1 MSFSPSHNNELNDLV
16 LCHIFRMLLAFLMI
30 PVVQKQLDV
39 FRTVVWT
46 SHRTRA
52 KKDTALP
59 DGVPDHIYSFPD
71 MYGLEDCG
79 MVMSHLYMLMHF
91 THMYSVLPCIH
102 HMPELHV
109 GSL

>member
-1 MSFSPSHNNELNDLV
+1 MYFSPSHNNEFDDLV
-16 LCHIFRMLLAFLMI
+16 LCYIFRMLLAFLMI

-39 FRTVVWT
+39 FRTVVWN
-46 SHRTRA
+46 SHGIRA
-52 KKDTALP
+52 QKDTALP
-59 DGVPDHIYSFPD
+59 NGVPDHIYSFPD
-71 MYGLEDCG
+71 MYGLEGCG
-79 MVMSHLYMLMHF
+79 MVMSHLYMSMHF

>member
-1 MSFSPSHNNELNDLV
+1 MHLCVLVPFHNLCPLARVIIMNLTKNNSFD
-16 LCHIFRMLLAFLMI
+16 
-30 PVVQKQLDV
+30 
-39 FRTVVWT
+39 
-46 SHRTRA
+46 HRIRA
-52 KKDTALP
+52 QKDTALP
-59 DGVPDHIYSFPD
+59 DGVPGHIYSFPD

-109 GSL
+109 RSL

>member
-1 MSFSPSHNNELNDLV
+1 MSFSPSHNNELDDLV
-16 LCHIFRMLLAFLMI
+16 LCYIFRMLLAFLMI

-39 FRTVVWT
+39 FRTVVWA
-46 SHRTRA
+46 SHRTKA

-71 MYGLEDCG
+71 IYGLEDCG